1 MLKKFFLSTLVIIFV
16 LLSIALY
23 RTLTHTAPVAGII
36 AGEVIVI
43 DEKKASQNLAASIK
57 FKTISY
63 QDEEMFPYEEF
74 NNFIK
79 WAAATYPEFHQVME
93 IDQIEHSLLFKWQGS
108 DSTLAPILF

>member
-1 MLKKFFLSTLVIIFV
+1 MLKKLFLSTLGIAFL

-23 RTLTHTAPVAGII
+23 RTLSHTAPANEII
-36 AGEVIVI
+36 AGEVIAI
-43 DEKKASQNLAASIK
+43 DEIKASQNLAASIR

-79 WAAATYPEFHQVME
+79 WAAATYPEFH
-93 IDQIEHSLLFKWQGS
+93 
-108 DSTLAPILF
+108 